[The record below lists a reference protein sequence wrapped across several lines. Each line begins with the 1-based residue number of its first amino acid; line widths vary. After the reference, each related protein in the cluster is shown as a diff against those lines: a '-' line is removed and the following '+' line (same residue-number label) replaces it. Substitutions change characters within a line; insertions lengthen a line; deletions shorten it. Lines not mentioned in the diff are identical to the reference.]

1 MTTPAITDYNDAR
14 ALAQL
19 LADRVVWELVKTLAT
34 SDVHGRDLQARLGVP
49 HEALE
54 ERLSQLEQLGLV
66 SSRTNDVDASLRYYR
81 LQVDRLR
88 SLVQQ
93 VISSLHPSLQL
104 APEPEALSSE
114 PARPRVLF
122 LCTENSA
129 RSQLAEVLL
138 RQLSRGSV
146 EAYSAGTQPGSVNP
160 MVAEILGE
168 AAQGLRSKHVDEFV
182 GQHFDYVVTVCDRAR
197 EACPSFAG
205 AEKQVHWSMPDPAAV
220 AGEEARLRAF
230 SVTACEL
237 TQRIRYLLTFIEARQ
252 RAARAGAVD

>member
-1 MTTPAITDYNDAR
+1 MITPGTTDYDD
-14 ALAQL
+14 ALAL
-19 LADRVVWELVKTLAT
+19 ARVLADEVVWRLVKSLAA
-34 SDVHGRDLQARLGVP
+34 SDAHLGDLQASLGTQREVVV
-49 HEALE
+49 
-54 ERLSQLEQLGLV
+54 ERLKQLEQLGLV
-66 SSRTNDVDASLRYYR
+66 SSRTSDADASLRYYR

-88 SLVQQ
+88 SVVEQ
-93 VISSLHPSLQL
+93 VIGALHPSLHL
-104 APEPEALSSE
+104 APEPETLPAE

-138 RQLSRGSV
+138 RQLSHGSV
-146 EAYSAGTQPGSVNP
+146 EAYSAGTQPGTVNP
-160 MVAEILGE
+160 LVAEILGE
-168 AAQGLRSKHVDEFV
+168 AAQGLRSKHIDEFQ

-205 AEKQVHWSMPDPAAV
+205 AEKQLHWSIPDPAAV

-237 TQRIRYLLTFIEARQ
+237 TQRIRYLLTFIGARQ
-252 RAARAGAVD
+252 RGAQPVAVS

>member
-1 MTTPAITDYNDAR
+1 MITPGTTDYDDAH
-14 ALAQL
+14 ALARI
-19 LADRVVWELVKTLAT
+19 LADDVVWRVVKYLAA
-34 SDVHGRDLQARLGVP
+34 SDAHLEDLRAGLGVQQ
-49 HEALE
+49 EALE
-54 ERLSQLEQLGLV
+54 ERLQQLEQLGLV
-66 SSRTNDVDASLRYYR
+66 SSRISDANASVRYYR

-88 SLVQQ
+88 AVTEQ
-93 VISSLHPSLQL
+93 VISALHPSLRL
-104 APEPEALSSE
+104 APEPEPPPAE

-138 RQLSRGSV
+138 RQLSHGNV
-146 EAYSAGTQPGSVNP
+146 EAYSAGTRPGTVNP
-160 MVAEILGE
+160 LVAEILGE
-168 AAQGLRSKHVDEFV
+168 AAQGLRSKHIDEFE

-205 AEKQVHWSMPDPAAV
+205 AERQLHWSIPDPAAV

-230 SVTACEL
+230 SATACEL

-252 RAARAGAVD
+252 RAARAVAVS